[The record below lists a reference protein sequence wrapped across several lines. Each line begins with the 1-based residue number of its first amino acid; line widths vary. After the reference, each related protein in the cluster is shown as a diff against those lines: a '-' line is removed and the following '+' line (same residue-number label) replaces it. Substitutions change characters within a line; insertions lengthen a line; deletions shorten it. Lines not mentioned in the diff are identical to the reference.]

1 MYNAKTLITALSG
14 HWHGHYGTAPSP
26 VCQPDARKDQNA
38 LTIAEGFN
46 GRLLAHCKRSN
57 CAFTEI
63 IVAAGCGFGDFRLLS
78 PECVAK
84 RTAENRAQ
92 VEKKSQQA
100 DRTWQEAGPIRGTIA
115 ETYFRGRGIS
125 CPLPD
130 TLRFHPNAWHG
141 ATAQRLPA
149 IVAIVAGVAGAA
161 VHRTY
166 LSPDGMAKA
175 SVSPNKAMLEA
186 VSGGAVQLSYGH
198 HALVVAEG
206 IETALSLR
214 LGLLTTQVAI
224 WAALSAAN
232 LAKLRLPEPPGSLTI
247 AADGD
252 DAGRSSAQLL
262 AVRAHELGWKVSL
275 QPAPD
280 GHDWNDVLTGK
291 VVMA

>member
-1 MYNAKTLITALSG
+1 MTDTKTLITALSG
-14 HWHGHYGTAPSP
+14 LWHGHYGTAPCP

-38 LTIAEGFN
+38 LTIAKGAN

-63 IVAAGCGFGDFRLLS
+63 MAAAGFRSGDFRLLS

-84 RTAENRAQ
+84 RTEENRAQ
-92 VEKKSQQA
+92 VEKKSRLA
-100 DRTWQEAGPIRGTIA
+100 ERIWQEADPIGGTIA
-115 ETYFRGRGIS
+115 ETYLRGRSIN

-141 ATAQRLPA
+141 ATAQCLPA
-149 IVAIVAGVAGAA
+149 IVAIVAGVAGVA

-166 LSPDGMAKA
+166 LSPDGAGKA
-175 SVSPNKAMLEA
+175 SVSPNKAMLGA
-186 VSGGAVQLSYGH
+186 ISGGAVRISEGQ

-214 LGLLTTQVAI
+214 SGLLAMPVTI
-224 WAALSAAN
+224 WAALSASNMASI
-232 LAKLRLPEPPGSLTI
+232 RLPQTPGRLTI

-252 DAGRSSAQLL
+252 TAGNSAARAL
-262 AVRAHELGWKVSL
+262 AERAHAHGWKVSL
-275 QPAPD
+275 LPAPE
-280 GHDWNDVLTGK
+280 GRDWNDVLIAK
-291 VVMA
+291 SVVA